1 MKTIA
6 FFNNKGGVGKT
17 TLLYHLAWMF
27 SELGVRTVAL
37 DLDPQSNLTSMF
49 LSEDRLAELWEDPTD
64 GQTIVAAVAPL
75 LEEGTG
81 DVRSPHLERVARNLA
96 LVPGDLGLARMEDEL
111 SAQWPN
117 CLEGVA
123 KAFRITSALHRAV
136 TLAATDFKAEL
147 ALIDVGPN
155 LGALNRC
162 AVIAADHLAVPL
174 VPDLFSLQGL
184 RNLGPTLRKWRS
196 GWKKRLEEAPS
207 NLTGLPT
214 DNVRAYAALLK
225 EAPSNLT
232 GLPTG
237 AMEPAGYIVLQH
249 AVRQSRPVKAYL
261 RWAERIPA
269 EYRKAMELPAG
280 DDTLT
285 LDTDPNCLAQLKH
298 YRSLMPLAMEAG
310 KPIFHLKPA
319 DGAIGAHVAAV
330 NECGNDFRRLAQRL
344 AKATGLELP
353 APLFTLNS

>member
-17 TLLYHLAWMF
+17 TLLYHLAWMY
-27 SELGVRTVAL
+27 SESGVRTVAV

-49 LSEDRLAELWEDPTD
+49 LSEDRLDELWEGPAQ
-64 GQTIVAAVAPL
+64 GHTIVSAVAPL

-81 DVRSPHLERVARNLA
+81 EVQKPHLEVMGRNLA
-96 LVPGDLGLARMEDEL
+96 LVPGNLGLARMEDEL

-117 CLEGVA
+117 CLEGIA
-123 KAFRITSALHRAV
+123 KAFRITAVFHRVVQLAV
-136 TLAATDFKAEL
+136 EEFGAEL
-147 ALIDVGPN
+147 ALLDVGPN

-162 AVIAADHLAVPL
+162 AVIAADHIAVPL

-184 RNLGPTLRKWRS
+184 GNLGPTLAKWRK
-196 GWKKRLEEAPS
+196 GWSKRLEEAPA
-207 NLTGLPT
+207 TVPDLP
-214 DNVRAYAALLK
+214 
-225 EAPSNLT
+225 S
-232 GLPTG
+232 GQ
-237 AMEPAGYIVLQH
+237 MQPAGYVILRH

-261 RWAERIPA
+261 RWAERIPS
-269 EYRKAMELPAG
+269 EYRAAMDLPVPPHGLAPEN
-280 DDTLT
+280 
-285 LDTDPNCLAQLKH
+285 DPNCLAQLKH

-330 NECGNDFRRLAQRL
+330 ADCGRDFRRLACRL
-344 AKATGLELP
+344 ASATGLAMP
-353 APLFTLNS
+353 STSTSTSTA

>member
-49 LSEDRLAELWEDPTD
+49 LSEERLTELWEGPTE
-64 GQTIVAAVAPL
+64 GQTIVTAVAPL

-81 DVRSPHLERVARNLA
+81 DVQSPHLEKVARNLA

-123 KAFRITSALHRAV
+123 KAFRITSSLHRAV
-136 TLAATDFKAEL
+136 TLAAKDFNAEL

-162 AVIAADHLAVPL
+162 AVIAADHVAVPL

-196 GWKKRLEEAPS
+196 GWQKRLEEAPS
-207 NLTGLPT
+207 NLTELP
-214 DNVRAYAALLK
+214 AGEMK
-225 EAPSNLT
+225 
-232 GLPTG
+232 
-237 AMEPAGYIVLQH
+237 PAGYVVLQH

-269 EYRKAMELPAG
+269 AYRNAMRLVPG
-280 DDTLT
+280 GQSLT
-285 LDTDPNCLAQLKH
+285 LDTDPNCLAQIKH

-310 KPIFHLKPA
+310 KPIFQLKPA

-330 NECGNDFRRLAQRL
+330 EECRKDFHRLARRLAE
-344 AKATGLELP
+344 ATGLELP
-353 APLFTLNS
+353 VLAGDLV

>member
-17 TLLYHLAWMF
+17 TLLYHLAWMY

-37 DLDPQSNLTSMF
+37 DFDPQSNLTSMF
-49 LSEDRLAELWEDPTD
+49 LPDERLGELWETPGA
-64 GQTIVAAVAPL
+64 GQTIVSAVTPL

-81 DVRSPHLERVARNLA
+81 DVQAPHLEIVAPNLA

-123 KAFRITSALHRAV
+123 KAFRITSALHRAA
-136 TLAATDFKAEL
+136 TLAAREFNAEL

-162 AVIAADHLAVPL
+162 AVIAADHIAVPL

-196 GWKKRLEEAPS
+196 GWQKRLEEAPAS
-207 NLTGLPT
+207 LTELP
-214 DNVRAYAALLK
+214 AGEMK
-225 EAPSNLT
+225 
-232 GLPTG
+232 
-237 AMEPAGYIVLQH
+237 PAGYVVLQH

-261 RWAERIPA
+261 RWAERIPSA
-269 EYRKAMELPAG
+269 YCEAMRLPPG
-280 DDTLT
+280 NLT

-310 KPIFHLKPA
+310 KPIFQLKPA

-330 NECGNDFRRLAQRL
+330 EECRKDFHRLAGRLAQ
-344 AKATGLELP
+344 ATGLELP
-353 APLFTLNS
+353 ALAGGIE